1 MNAACS
7 SLFSIV
13 RRSWRS
19 VFLAPLGA
27 VLVALAAC
35 NGTAVVTMTSTASTD
50 NFLAYRVD
58 LVSVQLLTSGGS
70 SGLTVLPAST
80 IVDFAT
86 LTNMDEV
93 LGAAQV
99 SKGTY
104 TSAVITLDYSSA
116 QIIYDNGSLN
126 GVSLTPV
133 NALGQHLGLMQITVT
148 LDPNNSFSVASKGAS
163 LLAMD
168 FNMAASNLVDLA
180 NNTVVVTPL
189 IAASSLPIDSKQVRI
204 RGPVH
209 NVSGSGT
216 TSSTSSTTTPYG
228 STPSTTTTTGS
239 FTMGAMPFNSNTSG
253 GGTLSITPTAATTYE
268 INGKPAVGGT
278 GESLLAG
285 LSSGSLA
292 IAYGT
297 LTATDETST
306 TTQTTTAQGTLED
319 NIATSTVVTFT
330 ATQVLGGSSVQGAG
344 LDRVTGV
351 VTARSG
357 NTLELQDATLVGAD
371 GSDTFI
377 LGTTQVTIGPNTVIT
392 EFGQSTGTYTPA
404 QVSVGSSIDAF
415 GILTSQSSGNA
426 TMDAS
431 AGRVRLDITTASG
444 LVTVQG
450 SGTLTL
456 NLSDLGGRAVGATAP
471 FVFTGSGATAG
482 QYVVGTGTLDLSNSA
497 VGAPVLVTGLTSSF
511 TGTTAAATPN
521 FTATTLLDPT
531 TINAT
536 LVLDWSAGTTTP
548 FAAFNS
554 SGIDVDIANVGIG
567 VRHEI
572 QVGAQLINLLTLS
585 SDPQIVPSTT
595 TATPNAVFTIG
606 HSLSS
611 TTENFDTFIAFITQ
625 VQSELNGSVLA
636 TGVTAVGQY
645 SSSSFTLTASSI
657 TLFLDN

>member
-1 MNAACS
+1 MIAACS
-7 SLFSIV
+7 SLLSTV
-13 RRSWRS
+13 RRSWHN
-19 VFLAPLGA
+19 VFLVPLA
-27 VLVALAAC
+27 AALLALAAC

-58 LVSVQLLTSGGS
+58 LVSVQLLTASGS
-70 SGLTVLPAST
+70 SSLTVLPAST

-86 LTNMDEV
+86 LTNIDEV

-104 TSAVITLDYSSA
+104 ASAVITLDYSSA

-133 NALGQHLGLMQITVT
+133 NVDGQTLGVVQITVT
-148 LDPNNSFSVASKGAS
+148 LDPNNSFSVAAKGAS
-163 LLAMD
+163 LLAMN
-168 FNMAASNLVDLA
+168 FNMAASNLVDLN

-204 RGPVH
+204 RGPLH
-209 NVSGSGT
+209 NVSGSGTST
-216 TSSTSSTTTPYG
+216 TSSTSSTTTPY

-268 INGKPAVGGT
+268 VNGKPGVGGT
-278 GESLLAG
+278 GENLLAA

-306 TTQTTTAQGTLED
+306 TTETTTAEGTLED

-351 VTARSG
+351 VTSRSG

-377 LGTTQVTIGPNTVIT
+377 LGTTQVTVGPNTAIT

-404 QVSVGSSIDAF
+404 QISVGSSIDAF

-431 AGRVRLDITTASG
+431 AGRVRLDISTASG
-444 LVTVQG
+444 LVTVLG

-456 NLSDLGGRAVGATAP
+456 NLADLGGRTVGTTAP
-471 FVFTGSGATAG
+471 FVFTGSGVTSAG
-482 QYVVGTGTLDLSNSA
+482 QYAVSTGSLDLSNST

-511 TGTTAAATPN
+511 GAAAPN

-536 LVLDWSAGTTTP
+536 LVLDWVAGTTTP
-548 FAAFNS
+548 FATFNS

-572 QVGAQLINLLTLS
+572 QVGAQLINLLGLS

-606 HSLSS
+606 HSVSS
-611 TTENFDTFIAFITQ
+611 TTENFDTFDAFITQ
-625 VQSELNGSVLA
+625 LQSELNGSVLA

-645 SSSSFTLTASSI
+645 SPSLFTLTASSI

>member
-1 MNAACS
+1 MNASCS
-7 SLFSIV
+7 NLFSAMRGALGSV
-13 RRSWRS
+13 R
-19 VFLAPLGA
+19 AGALGVA
-27 VLVALAAC
+27 LLALAAC

-50 NFLAYRVD
+50 NFLAYRVE
-58 LVSVQLLTSGGS
+58 LVSVQLMTASGGS
-70 SGLTVLPAST
+70 SLTVLPAST

-99 SKGTY
+99 SRGTY
-104 TSAVITLDYSSA
+104 TSAVVTLDYSSA

-126 GVSLTPV
+126 GVPLTPV
-133 NALGQHLGLMQITVT
+133 NVNGLTLGAVQITVT

-168 FNMAASNLVDLA
+168 FNMAASNLVDLS
-180 NNTVVVTPL
+180 NDTVFVTPL

-204 RGPVH
+204 RGPLQ
-209 NVSGSGT
+209 NVTNPGTATT
-216 TSSTSSTTTPYG
+216 TSA
-228 STPSTTTTTGS
+228 S
-239 FTMGAMPFNSNTSG
+239 FTMGAMPFNSTTSGG
-253 GGTLSITPTAATTYE
+253 GGTLSIVPTAATTYE
-268 INGKPAVGGT
+268 INGTATIGGT
-278 GESLLAG
+278 GVTQLAA

-306 TTQTTTAQGTLED
+306 TTQTTTAEGTVED
-319 NIATSTVVTFT
+319 NIDTSTTVTFT
-330 ATQVLGGSSVQGAG
+330 ASQVMAGSSVQGAG

-377 LGTTQVTIGPNTVIT
+377 FGTTQVAIGPNTAIT
-392 EFGQSTGTYTPA
+392 EFGQTAGAYTPA

-415 GILTSQSSGNA
+415 GILTGQSSGNA

-431 AGRVRLDITTASG
+431 AGRVRLDVATASG

-456 NLSDLGGRAVGATAP
+456 NLSDLGGREVLP
-471 FVFTGSGATAG
+471 FVFTGSGALAS
-482 QYVVGTGTLDLSNSA
+482 QYTVATTSLDLSNST
-497 VGAPVLVTGLTSSF
+497 VGAPVVVTGLTSSF

-531 TINAT
+531 TINAA
-536 LVLDWSAGTTTP
+536 LVLDWSAGTATP
-548 FAAFNS
+548 FATFNS
-554 SGIDVDIANVGIG
+554 AGIDVDIANVGIG

-572 QVGAQLINLLTLS
+572 QVGSQLINLIGLS

-595 TATPNAVFTIG
+595 TAAGNAVFTIG
-606 HSLSS
+606 HSVSS
-611 TTENFDTFIAFITQ
+611 TTENFDTFAAFITQ
-625 VQSELNGSVLA
+625 LQSELNGSVLA
-636 TGVTAVGQY
+636 TGVTAIGQY
-645 SSSSFTLTASSI
+645 SPSAFTLTASSI

>member
-7 SLFSIV
+7 SLLSTV

-19 VFLAPLGA
+19 MFLAPLGA
-27 VLVALAAC
+27 ALLALAAC
-35 NGTAVVTMTSTASTD
+35 NGTAVVTMTSTPSTD
-50 NFLAYRVD
+50 NYLAYRVE
-58 LVSVQLLTSGGS
+58 LVSVQLLTANGGS
-70 SGLTVLPAST
+70 SLTVLPAST

-104 TSAVITLDYSSA
+104 TSAVITLDYSSS

-133 NALGQHLGLMQITVT
+133 NAEGQTLGAMQITVT

-168 FNMAASNLVDLA
+168 FNMAASNLVDLG

-204 RGPVH
+204 RGPLH
-209 NVSGSGT
+209 SVSGSGA
-216 TSSTSSTTTPYG
+216 STTTY
-228 STPSTTTTTGS
+228 STTTTSSSS

-268 INGKPAVGGT
+268 INGKATVGGT
-278 GESLLAG
+278 GENQLAA

-306 TTQTTTAQGTLED
+306 TTQTTTAEGTLED
-319 NIATSTVVTFT
+319 NISTSAVVTFT
-330 ATQVLGGSSVQGAG
+330 ATQVLAGSSVQGAG

-377 LGTTQVTIGPNTVIT
+377 LGTTQVTVGANTVIT
-392 EFGQSTGTYTPA
+392 EFGQTAGAYTPA
-404 QVSVGSSIDAF
+404 QISVGSSIDAF

-431 AGRVRLDITTASG
+431 AGRVRLDVATASG

-456 NLSDLGGRAVGATAP
+456 NLSELGGRTVGATAP
-471 FVFTGSGATAG
+471 FAFAGSGASAA
-482 QYVVGTGTLDLSNSA
+482 QYVVGTAALDLSNST

-511 TGTTAAATPN
+511 TGTAAAATPN

-531 TINAT
+531 TINAA
-536 LVLDWSAGTTTP
+536 LVLDWSGGTTTP
-548 FAAFNS
+548 FATYDT

-572 QVGAQLINLLTLS
+572 QVGAQLINLIGLS
-585 SDPQIVPSTT
+585 SDPLIVPSTT

-606 HSLSS
+606 HSVSS
-611 TTENFDTFIAFITQ
+611 TTESFDTFAAFITQ
-625 VQSELNGSVLA
+625 LQSELNGSVLA

-645 SSSSFTLTASSI
+645 SASTFTLTASSI

>member
-1 MNAACS
+1 MIAACS
-7 SLFSIV
+7 SLLSTV
-13 RRSWRS
+13 RRSWHN
-19 VFLAPLGA
+19 VFLVPLA
-27 VLVALAAC
+27 AALLALAAC

-58 LVSVQLLTSGGS
+58 LVSVQLLTASGS
-70 SGLTVLPAST
+70 SSLTVLPAST

-104 TSAVITLDYSSA
+104 ASAVITLDYSSA

-133 NALGQHLGLMQITVT
+133 NANGQNLGVVQITVT
-148 LDPNNSFSVASKGAS
+148 LDPNNSFSVAAKGAS

-204 RGPVH
+204 RGPLH
-209 NVSGSGT
+209 GVSGSGT
-216 TSSTSSTTTPYG
+216 ATTYG
-228 STPSTTTTTGS
+228 TASTTTTSSS

-268 INGKPAVGGT
+268 INGKAAVGGT
-278 GESLLAG
+278 GENLLAA

-306 TTQTTTAQGTLED
+306 TTQTTTAEGTLED

-377 LGTTQVTIGPNTVIT
+377 LGTTQVTIGPNTAIT

-431 AGRVRLDITTASG
+431 AGRVRLDIATASG
-444 LVTVQG
+444 LVTAQG

-456 NLSDLGGRAVGATAP
+456 NLSELGGRTVEATAP
-471 FVFTGSGATAG
+471 FTFSGSGASAS
-482 QYVVGTGTLDLSNSA
+482 QYVVGTGALDLSNST
-497 VGAPVLVTGLTSSF
+497 VGAPVLVTGLTSAF

-536 LVLDWSAGTTTP
+536 LVLDWVAGTTTP
-548 FAAFNS
+548 FATFS
-554 SGIDVDIANVGIG
+554 SVGIDVDIANVGIG

-572 QVGAQLINLLTLS
+572 QVGAQLINLIGLS
-585 SDPQIVPSTT
+585 SDPILVPSTT

-606 HSLSS
+606 HSVSS
-611 TTENFDTFIAFITQ
+611 TTENFDTFDAFITQ
-625 VQSELNGSVLA
+625 LQSELNGSVLA
-636 TGVTAVGQY
+636 TGVTAIGQY
-645 SSSSFTLTASSI
+645 SPSTFTLTASSI

>member
-7 SLFSIV
+7 SLLSTV

-27 VLVALAAC
+27 ALLALSAC

-50 NFLAYRVD
+50 NFLAYRVG
-58 LVSVQLLTSGGS
+58 LMSVQLQTANGNS
-70 SGLTVLPAST
+70 SLTVLPAST

-86 LTNMDEV
+86 LTNIDEV

-116 QIIYDNGSLN
+116 QIIYDNGSLD

-133 NALGQHLGLMQITVT
+133 NANGQTLGAVQITVT

-163 LLAMD
+163 LLAID
-168 FNMAASNLVDLA
+168 FNMAASNLVDLS

-189 IAASSLPIDSKQVRI
+189 MAASSLPIDSKQVRI
-204 RGPVH
+204 RGPLK
-209 NVSGSGT
+209 NVSNAYTTT
-216 TSSTSSTTTPYG
+216 TSSS
-228 STPSTTTTTGS
+228 S
-239 FTMGAMPFNSNTSG
+239 FTMGAMPFNSTTSGG
-253 GGTLSITPTAATTYE
+253 GGTLSVVPTAATTYE
-268 INGKPAVGGT
+268 INGTPTVGSTGGT
-278 GESLLAG
+278 QLAA
-285 LSSGSLA
+285 LSSGTLA

-297 LTATDETST
+297 LTASDETST
-306 TTQTTTAQGTLED
+306 TTQTTTADGTLQD
-319 NIATSTVVTFT
+319 DISTSTSVTFT
-330 ATQVLGGSSVQGAG
+330 ANQVLAGSSVQGAG

-392 EFGQSTGTYTPA
+392 VFGQSAAANTLA

-415 GILTSQSSGNA
+415 GILTGQSSGNA

-431 AGRVRLDITTASG
+431 AGRVRLDIATASG
-444 LVTVQG
+444 LVTAQG

-456 NLSDLGGRAVGATAP
+456 NLSELGGRAVAP

-482 QYVVGTGTLDLSNSA
+482 QYAVATTSLDLSNSTA
-497 VGAPVLVTGLTSSF
+497 GAPVLVTGLTSSF
-511 TGTTAAATPN
+511 TGTSAAATPN

-548 FAAFNS
+548 FVTYNS
-554 SGIDVDIANVGIG
+554 SGIALDISNAGIG

-572 QVGAQLINLLTLS
+572 QVGAQLINLIGLS

-595 TATPNAVFTIG
+595 STTSNAVFTIG
-606 HSLSS
+606 HSVSS
-611 TTENFDTFIAFITQ
+611 TTENFDTFDAFITQ
-625 VQSELNGSVLA
+625 LQSELNGSVLA
-636 TGVTAVGQY
+636 TGVTAVGLY
-645 SSSSFTLTASSI
+645 SASAFTLTASSI
-657 TLFLDN
+657 TLFLNN

>member
-7 SLFSIV
+7 SFLSTM

-19 VFLAPLGA
+19 VFLAPFGA
-27 VLVALAAC
+27 ALLALAAC

-50 NFLAYRVD
+50 NFLSYRVE
-58 LVSVQLLTSGGS
+58 LVSVQLQTANGNS
-70 SGLTVLPAST
+70 SLKVLPAST

-86 LTNMDEV
+86 LTTMDEV

-104 TSAVITLDYSSA
+104 SSAVITLDYSSA

-133 NALGQHLGLMQITVT
+133 NVNGQTLGVVQISVT

-163 LLAMD
+163 LLAID
-168 FNMAASNLVDLA
+168 FNMAASNLVDLS

-189 IAASSLPIDSKQVRI
+189 MAASSLPIDSKQVRI
-204 RGPVH
+204 RGPLK
-209 NVSGSGT
+209 NVSSASNG
-216 TSSTSSTTTPYG
+216 Y
-228 STPSTTTTTGS
+228 STTTTSTASSSSS
-239 FTMGAMPFNSNTSG
+239 FTMGAMPFNSNSGGG
-253 GGTLSITPTAATTYE
+253 GGTLSIIPTAATTYE
-268 INGKPAVGGT
+268 INGKPTVGSTGGT
-278 GESLLAG
+278 QLAA
-285 LSSGSLA
+285 LSSGTLA

-306 TTQTTTAQGTLED
+306 TTQTTTADGTLQD
-319 NIATSTVVTFT
+319 DISTSTSVTFT
-330 ATQVLGGSSVQGAG
+330 ATQVLAGSSVQGAG

-392 EFGQSTGTYTPA
+392 VFGQSAAANTLA

-415 GILTSQSSGNA
+415 GILTGQSSGNA
-426 TMDAS
+426 TLDAS
-431 AGRVRLDITTASG
+431 AGRVRLDIATASG
-444 LVTVQG
+444 LVTAQG

-456 NLSDLGGRAVGATAP
+456 NLSDLGGRAAAP
-471 FVFTGSGATAG
+471 FVFTGSGASAS
-482 QYVVGTGTLDLSNSA
+482 QYVVATSSLDLSNSTP
-497 VGAPVLVTGLTSSF
+497 GAPVLVTGLTGSF

-548 FAAFNS
+548 FTVFNS
-554 SGIDVDIANVGIG
+554 SGIDVDIANAGIG

-572 QVGAQLINLLTLS
+572 QVGAQLINLIGLS

-595 TATPNAVFTIG
+595 TTTSNAVFTIG
-606 HSLSS
+606 HSVSS
-611 TTENFDTFIAFITQ
+611 TAESFDTFDAFITQ
-625 VQSELNGSVLA
+625 LQSELNGSVLA
-636 TGVTAVGQY
+636 TGVTAVGPY
-645 SSSSFTLTASSI
+645 SPSSFTLTASSI
-657 TLFLDN
+657 TLFLNN

>member
-7 SLFSIV
+7 SLLSTV

-19 VFLAPLGA
+19 MFLAPLGA
-27 VLVALAAC
+27 ALLALAAC
-35 NGTAVVTMTSTASTD
+35 NGTAVVTMTSTPSTD
-50 NFLAYRVD
+50 NYLAYRVE
-58 LVSVQLLTSGGS
+58 LVSVQLLTANGGS
-70 SGLTVLPAST
+70 SLTVLPAST

-104 TSAVITLDYSSA
+104 TSAVITLDYSSS

-133 NALGQHLGLMQITVT
+133 NAEGQTLGAMQITVT

-168 FNMAASNLVDLA
+168 FNMAASNLVDLG

-204 RGPVH
+204 RGPLH
-209 NVSGSGT
+209 GVSGSGA
-216 TSSTSSTTTPYG
+216 STTY
-228 STPSTTTTTGS
+228 STTTTSSSS

-268 INGKPAVGGT
+268 INGKATVGGT
-278 GESLLAG
+278 GETQLAA

-306 TTQTTTAQGTLED
+306 TTQTTTAEGTLED
-319 NIATSTVVTFT
+319 NISTSAVVTFT
-330 ATQVLGGSSVQGAG
+330 ATQVLAGSSVQGAG

-357 NTLELQDATLVGAD
+357 NTLEMQDATLVGAD

-377 LGTTQVTIGPNTVIT
+377 LGTTQVTIGANTVIT
-392 EFGQSTGTYTPA
+392 EFGQAAGAYTPA
-404 QVSVGSSIDAF
+404 QISVGSSIDAF

-431 AGRVRLDITTASG
+431 AGRVRLDVATASG

-456 NLSDLGGRAVGATAP
+456 NLSELGGRVVGATAP
-471 FVFTGSGATAG
+471 FAFTGSGASPAQYAVSTAA
-482 QYVVGTGTLDLSNSA
+482 LDLSNST
-497 VGAPVLVTGLTSSF
+497 VGAPVLVTGFTSAF

-531 TINAT
+531 TINAA
-536 LVLDWSAGTTTP
+536 LVLDWSGGTTTP
-548 FAAFNS
+548 FATYDT

-572 QVGAQLINLLTLS
+572 QVGAQLINLIGLS
-585 SDPQIVPSTT
+585 SDPLIVPSTT

-606 HSLSS
+606 HSVSS
-611 TTENFDTFIAFITQ
+611 TTESFDTFAAFITQ
-625 VQSELNGSVLA
+625 LQSELNGSVLA

-645 SSSSFTLTASSI
+645 SASTFTLTASSI

>member
-7 SLFSIV
+7 SILSTV

-27 VLVALAAC
+27 ALLALAAC

-50 NFLAYRVD
+50 NFLAYRVE
-58 LVSVQLLTSGGS
+58 LVSVQLMTANGGS
-70 SGLTVLPAST
+70 SLTILPAST

-93 LGAAQV
+93 LGAAQI

-104 TSAVITLDYSSA
+104 TSAVVTLDYSSA

-133 NALGQHLGLMQITVT
+133 NAQGQPLGVYQITVT
-148 LDPNNSFSVASKGAS
+148 LDPNNSFSVAPKGAS
-163 LLAMD
+163 LLAMN
-168 FNMAASNLVDLA
+168 FNLAASNLVDLN

-204 RGPVH
+204 RGPLQ
-209 NVSGSGT
+209 NVTNPGTTT
-216 TSSTSSTTTPYG
+216 TSSA
-228 STPSTTTTTGS
+228 S
-239 FTMGAMPFNSNTSG
+239 FTMGAMPFNSTTNG
-253 GGTLSITPTAATTYE
+253 GGTLSIVPTAATTYE
-268 INGKPAVGGT
+268 INGTASIGGT
-278 GESLLAG
+278 GVTALAA
-285 LSSGSLA
+285 LSSGNLA

-306 TTQTTTAQGTLED
+306 TTQTTTAEGTVED
-319 NIATSTVVTFT
+319 NIATSTSVTFT
-330 ATQVLGGSSVQGAG
+330 ASQVMAGSSVQGAG

-371 GSDTFI
+371 GTDTFI
-377 LGTTQVTIGPNTVIT
+377 LGTTQVTIGPNTAIT
-392 EFGQSTGTYTPA
+392 EFGQTAGAYTPA
-404 QVSVGSSIDAF
+404 QISVGSSIDVF
-415 GILTSQSSGNA
+415 GILTGQSSGNA
-426 TMDAS
+426 TVDAS
-431 AGRVRLDITTASG
+431 AGRVRLDVAAASG
-444 LVTVQG
+444 LVTAQG

-456 NLSDLGGRAVGATAP
+456 NLSALGGRTVGTTAP
-471 FVFTGSGATAG
+471 FVFAGSGVTSASQYAVSTGS
-482 QYVVGTGTLDLSNSA
+482 LDLSNSTA
-497 VGAPVLVTGLTSSF
+497 GAPVLVTGLTSSF
-511 TGTTAAATPN
+511 GAATPN

-531 TINAT
+531 TINAA

-548 FAAFNS
+548 FAAYNT
-554 SGIDVDIANVGIG
+554 SGLDVDIANVGIG

-572 QVGAQLINLLTLS
+572 QVGAQLINLIGLS

-606 HSLSS
+606 HSVSS
-611 TTENFDTFIAFITQ
+611 TTENFDTFAAFVTQ

-636 TGVTAVGQY
+636 TGVTAIGQY
-645 SSSSFTLTASSI
+645 SPSSFTLTASSI

>member
-7 SLFSIV
+7 SLLSTV

-19 VFLAPLGA
+19 VVLAPLGTA
-27 VLVALAAC
+27 LLALAAC

-50 NFLAYRVD
+50 NFLAYRVE
-58 LVSVQLLTSGGS
+58 LVSVQLQTANGNS
-70 SGLTVLPAST
+70 SLTVLPAST

-126 GVSLTPV
+126 GVSLTPI
-133 NALGQHLGLMQITVT
+133 NASGQTLGGVQITVT
-148 LDPNNSFSVASKGAS
+148 LDPNNSFSVAPKGAS
-163 LLAMD
+163 LLAID
-168 FNMAASNLVDLA
+168 FNMAASNVVDLS

-204 RGPVH
+204 RGPLK
-209 NVSGSGT
+209 NVSGAYTAST
-216 TSSTSSTTTPYG
+216 TSTSS
-228 STPSTTTTTGS
+228 SS
-239 FTMGAMPFNSNTSG
+239 FTMGAMPFNSTNSGG
-253 GGTLSITPTAATTYE
+253 GGTLSIVPTAATTYE
-268 INGKPAVGGT
+268 INGKPTVGNT
-278 GESLLAG
+278 GGSQLAA
-285 LSSGSLA
+285 LSSGTLA

-306 TTQTTTAQGTLED
+306 TTQTTTADGTLQD
-319 NIATSTVVTFT
+319 NISTSTSVTFT
-330 ATQVLGGSSVQGAG
+330 ATQVLAGSSVQGAG

-357 NTLELQDATLVGAD
+357 NTLELQDATLLGAD

-392 EFGQSTGTYTPA
+392 VFGQSAAANTLA

-415 GILTSQSSGNA
+415 GILTGQSSGNA

-431 AGRVRLDITTASG
+431 AGRVRLDIATASG
-444 LVTVQG
+444 LVTAQG

-456 NLSDLGGRAVGATAP
+456 NLSELGGRAVAP
-471 FVFTGSGATAG
+471 FVFTGSGASAS
-482 QYVVGTGTLDLSNSA
+482 QYAVATTSLDLSNST
-497 VGAPVLVTGLTSSF
+497 VGAPVLVTGLTGSF

-548 FAAFNS
+548 FAVFNS
-554 SGIDVDIANVGIG
+554 SGIDVDIANAGIG

-572 QVGAQLINLLTLS
+572 QVGAQLINLIGLS

-595 TATPNAVFTIG
+595 TTTSNAVFTIG
-606 HSLSS
+606 HSVSS
-611 TTENFDTFIAFITQ
+611 TAESFDTFDAFITQ
-625 VQSELNGSVLA
+625 LQSELNGSALA
-636 TGVTAVGQY
+636 TGVTAVGLY
-645 SSSSFTLTASSI
+645 SASTFTLTASSI
-657 TLFLDN
+657 TLFLNN

>member
-1 MNAACS
+1 MTATCS
-7 SLFSIV
+7 SLLAAL
-13 RRSWRS
+13 RRRWRS
-19 VFLAPLGA
+19 VLAAPLGA
-27 VLVALAAC
+27 VLLALAAC

-50 NFLAYRVD
+50 NFLAYRVT
-58 LVSVQLLTSGGS
+58 LVSVQLQTANGNS
-70 SGLTVLPAST
+70 SLTVLPAST

-86 LTNMDEV
+86 LTDLSEV

-116 QIIYDNGSLN
+116 QIIYDNGSLD
-126 GVSLTPV
+126 GVPLTPV
-133 NALGQHLGLMQITVT
+133 NIDGQTLGAVQVTVT

-168 FNMAASNLVDLA
+168 FNMAASNVVNLTND
-180 NNTVVVTPL
+180 TVVVTPL
-189 IAASSLPIDSKQVRI
+189 IAASSLPIDGKQVRI
-204 RGPVH
+204 RGPLN
-209 NVSGSGT
+209 NVSNPST
-216 TSSTSSTTTPYG
+216 ASTSSA
-228 STPSTTTTTGS
+228 S
-239 FTMGAMPFNSNTSG
+239 FTMGAMPFNSTAYGG
-253 GGTLSITPTAATTYE
+253 GGTLSIVPTAETTYE
-268 INGKPAVGGT
+268 INGKASIGAT
-278 GESLLAG
+278 GVTALAA
-285 LSSGSLA
+285 LSSGTLA
-292 IAYGT
+292 ATYGT

-306 TTQTTTAQGTLED
+306 TTQTTTAEGTVED
-319 NIATSTVVTFT
+319 NIATSTTVTFT
-330 ATQVLGGSSVQGAG
+330 ASQVLAGSSVQGAG

-357 NTLELQDATLVGAD
+357 NMLELQDATLVGAD

-392 EFGQSTGTYTPA
+392 EFGQTAGGYTPA

-415 GILTSQSSGNA
+415 GILTGQSSGNA

-431 AGRVRLDITTASG
+431 AGRVRLDVASASG

-450 SGTLTL
+450 SSTLTL
-456 NLSDLGGRAVGATAP
+456 NLSQLGGRLVTP
-471 FVFTGSGATAG
+471 FVFTGSGASPS
-482 QYVVGTGTLDLSNSA
+482 QYLVDTSGLDLSNSTA
-497 VGAPVLVTGLTSSF
+497 SAPVQVTGLTSSF
-511 TGTTAAATPN
+511 GVTTSN
-521 FTATTLLDPT
+521 FNATTLLDPT

-548 FAAFNS
+548 FAVFNS
-554 SGIDVDIANVGIG
+554 SGIDVDIANAGIG

-572 QVGAQLINLLTLS
+572 QVGAQLINLIGLS

-595 TATPNAVFTIG
+595 TTSNAVFTIG
-606 HSLSS
+606 HSVSS
-611 TTENFDTFIAFITQ
+611 TTESFDTFAAFITQ
-625 VQSELNGSVLA
+625 LQTELNGSVLA

-645 SSSSFTLTASSI
+645 SASSFTLTASSI

>member
-1 MNAACS
+1 MIAACS
-7 SLFSIV
+7 SLLSTV
-13 RRSWRS
+13 RRSWHN
-19 VFLAPLGA
+19 VFLVPLA
-27 VLVALAAC
+27 AALLALAAC

-58 LVSVQLLTSGGS
+58 LVSVQLLTASGS
-70 SGLTVLPAST
+70 SSLTVLPAST

-104 TSAVITLDYSSA
+104 ASAVITLDYSSA

-133 NALGQHLGLMQITVT
+133 NVDGQTLGVVQITVT
-148 LDPNNSFSVASKGAS
+148 LDPNNSFSVAAKGAS
-163 LLAMD
+163 LLAMN
-168 FNMAASNLVDLA
+168 FNMAASNLVDLN

-204 RGPVH
+204 RGPLH
-209 NVSGSGT
+209 NVSGSGTST
-216 TSSTSSTTTPYG
+216 TSSTSSTTTPY

-268 INGKPAVGGT
+268 INGKPGVGGT
-278 GESLLAG
+278 GETLLAG

-306 TTQTTTAQGTLED
+306 TTQTTTAEGTLED

-330 ATQVLGGSSVQGAG
+330 ATQVLAGSSVQGAG

-377 LGTTQVTIGPNTVIT
+377 LGTTQVTIGPNTAIT

-431 AGRVRLDITTASG
+431 AGRVRLDISTASG

-450 SGTLTL
+450 SGTLSL
-456 NLSDLGGRAVGATAP
+456 NLAELGGRTVGTTAP
-471 FVFTGSGATAG
+471 FVFTGSGVTSAG
-482 QYVVGTGTLDLSNSA
+482 QYAVSTGSLDLSNST

-511 TGTTAAATPN
+511 GAATPN

-536 LVLDWSAGTTTP
+536 LVLDWVAGTTTP

-572 QVGAQLINLLTLS
+572 QVGAQLINLIGLS

-606 HSLSS
+606 HSVSS
-611 TTENFDTFIAFITQ
+611 TTESFDTFDAFITQ
-625 VQSELNGSVLA
+625 LQSELNGSVLA

-645 SSSSFTLTASSI
+645 SPSLFTLTASSI

>member
-168 FNMAASNLVDLA
+168 FNMAASNLVDLS

-204 RGPVH
+204 RGPLQ

-268 INGKPAVGGT
+268 VNGKAAVGGP
-278 GESLLAG
+278 GESLLAA

-306 TTQTTTAQGTLED
+306 TTQTTTAEGTLED

-444 LVTVQG
+444 LVTVLG

-456 NLSDLGGRAVGATAP
+456 NLAELGGRTVGTTAP
-471 FVFTGSGATAG
+471 FVFTGSGVTSAG
-482 QYVVGTGTLDLSNSA
+482 QYAVSTGSLDLSNST

-511 TGTTAAATPN
+511 GAAAPN

-548 FAAFNS
+548 FATFS
-554 SGIDVDIANVGIG
+554 SVGIDVDIANVGIG

-572 QVGAQLINLLTLS
+572 QVGAQPINLLALS

-606 HSLSS
+606 HSVSS

>member
-1 MNAACS
+1 M
-7 SLFSIV
+7 
-13 RRSWRS
+13 
-19 VFLAPLGA
+19 FLAPLGA
-27 VLVALAAC
+27 ALLALAAC

-50 NFLAYRVD
+50 NYLAYRVE
-58 LVSVQLLTSGGS
+58 LVSVQLLTANGGS
-70 SGLTVLPAST
+70 SLTVLPAST

-104 TSAVITLDYSSA
+104 ASAVITLDYSSA

-133 NALGQHLGLMQITVT
+133 NVDGQTLGVVQITVT
-148 LDPNNSFSVASKGAS
+148 LDPNNSFSVAAKGAS
-163 LLAMD
+163 LLAMN
-168 FNMAASNLVDLA
+168 FNMAASNLVDLN

-204 RGPVH
+204 RGPLH
-209 NVSGSGT
+209 NVSGSGTST
-216 TSSTSSTTTPYG
+216 TSSTSSTTTPY

-268 INGKPAVGGT
+268 INGKPGVGGT
-278 GESLLAG
+278 GETLLAG

-306 TTQTTTAQGTLED
+306 TTQTTTAEGTLED

-330 ATQVLGGSSVQGAG
+330 ATQVLAGSSVQGAG

-377 LGTTQVTIGPNTVIT
+377 LGTTQVTIGPNTAIT

-431 AGRVRLDITTASG
+431 AGRVRLDVATASG

-456 NLSDLGGRAVGATAP
+456 NLSELGGRTVGATAP
-471 FVFTGSGATAG
+471 FAFAGSGASAA
-482 QYVVGTGTLDLSNSA
+482 QYVVGTAALDLSNST

-511 TGTTAAATPN
+511 TGTAAAATPN

-531 TINAT
+531 TINAA
-536 LVLDWSAGTTTP
+536 LVLDWSGGTTTP
-548 FAAFNS
+548 FATYDT

-572 QVGAQLINLLTLS
+572 QVGAQLINLIGLS
-585 SDPQIVPSTT
+585 SDPLLVPSTT

-606 HSLSS
+606 HSVSS
-611 TTENFDTFIAFITQ
+611 TTESFDTFAAFITQ
-625 VQSELNGSVLA
+625 LQSELNGSVLA
-636 TGVTAVGQY
+636 TGVTAIGQY
-645 SSSSFTLTASSI
+645 SPSTFTLTASSI

>member
-1 MNAACS
+1 MNAVCS
-7 SLFSIV
+7 SLLSTV
-13 RRSWRS
+13 RRRRRS
-19 VFLAPLGA
+19 LFLAPLGA
-27 VLVALAAC
+27 ALLALAAC

-50 NFLAYRVD
+50 NFLAYRVG
-58 LVSVQLLTSGGS
+58 LVSVQLQTANGS
-70 SGLTVLPAST
+70 SSLTVLPAST
-80 IVDFAT
+80 LVDFAT
-86 LTNMDEV
+86 LTNVDEV

-99 SKGTY
+99 SRGTY

-133 NALGQHLGLMQITVT
+133 NAEGQHLGAMQITVT

-163 LLAMD
+163 LLAMN
-168 FNMAASNLVDLA
+168 FNMAASNLVDLS
-180 NNTVVVTPL
+180 NDTVVVTPL

-204 RGPVH
+204 RGPLQ
-209 NVSGSGT
+209 NVSNAAYTGT
-216 TSSTSSTTTPYG
+216 TSSA
-228 STPSTTTTTGS
+228 S
-239 FTMGAMPFNSNTSG
+239 FTMGAMPFNSTASGG
-253 GGTLSITPTAATTYE
+253 GGTLSIVPTAETTYE
-268 INGKPAVGGT
+268 INGTAAIGGT
-278 GESLLAG
+278 GATQLAA
-285 LSSGSLA
+285 LSSGTLA

-306 TTQTTTAQGTLED
+306 TTQTTTAEGTVED
-319 NIATSTVVTFT
+319 DISTSTSVTFT
-330 ATQVLGGSSVQGAG
+330 ATQVMAGSSVQGAG

-377 LGTTQVTIGPNTVIT
+377 LGTTQVTVGANTAIT
-392 EFGQSTGTYTPA
+392 EFGQTAGAYTPA

-415 GILTSQSSGNA
+415 GILTGQSSGNA
-426 TMDAS
+426 TLDAS
-431 AGRVRLDITTASG
+431 AGRVRLDAATASG
-444 LVTVQG
+444 LVTAQG
-450 SGTLTL
+450 SDTLTL
-456 NLSDLGGRAVGATAP
+456 NLSELGGRAVTP
-471 FVFTGSGATAG
+471 FVFTGSGASPG
-482 QYVVGTGTLDLSNSA
+482 QYAVATASLDLSNST

-536 LVLDWSAGTTTP
+536 LVLDWVAGTTTP
-548 FAAFNS
+548 FATYS
-554 SGIDVDIANVGIG
+554 SVGIDVDIANVGIG

-572 QVGAQLINLLTLS
+572 QVGPQLINLIGLS

-595 TATPNAVFTIG
+595 TTTGNAVFTIG
-606 HSLSS
+606 HSVSS
-611 TTENFDTFIAFITQ
+611 TTESFDTFAAFITQ
-625 VQSELNGSVLA
+625 LQSELNGSVLA

-645 SSSSFTLTASSI
+645 SASSFTLTASSI

>member
-1 MNAACS
+1 MNPACS
-7 SLFSIV
+7 NLLSTM
-13 RRSWRS
+13 RRAWRS
-19 VFLAPLGA
+19 LFLAPLGA
-27 VLVALAAC
+27 GLLALAAC

-50 NFLAYRVD
+50 NFLAYRVE
-58 LVSVQLLTSGGS
+58 LVSVQLLTANGGS
-70 SGLTVLPAST
+70 SLTVLPAST

-93 LGAAQV
+93 LGAAQI

-104 TSAVITLDYSSA
+104 TSAVITLDYSSS

-133 NALGQHLGLMQITVT
+133 NAEGQTLGAMQITVT

-168 FNMAASNLVDLA
+168 FNMAASNLVDLG

-204 RGPVH
+204 RGPLH
-209 NVSGSGT
+209 SVSGSGASTTTYGTTT
-216 TSSTSSTTTPYG
+216 TSSS
-228 STPSTTTTTGS
+228 S

-268 INGKPAVGGT
+268 INGKATVGGT
-278 GESLLAG
+278 GESQLAA

-306 TTQTTTAQGTLED
+306 ETQTTTAEGTLED
-319 NIATSTVVTFT
+319 NISTSAVVTFT
-330 ATQVLGGSSVQGAG
+330 ATQVLAGSSVQGAG

-377 LGTTQVTIGPNTVIT
+377 LGTTQVTIGANTVIT
-392 EFGQSTGTYTPA
+392 EFGQTAGAYTPA
-404 QVSVGSSIDAF
+404 QISVGSSIDAF

-431 AGRVRLDITTASG
+431 AGRVRLDVASASG

-456 NLSDLGGRAVGATAP
+456 NLSELGGRTVGATAP
-471 FVFTGSGATAG
+471 FAFTGSGASAA
-482 QYVVGTGTLDLSNSA
+482 QYVVSTAALDLSNST

-536 LVLDWSAGTTTP
+536 LVLDWSGGTTTP
-548 FAAFNS
+548 FATYDT

-572 QVGAQLINLLTLS
+572 QVGAQLINLIGLS
-585 SDPQIVPSTT
+585 SDPLIVPSTT

-606 HSLSS
+606 HSVSS
-611 TTENFDTFIAFITQ
+611 TTESFDTFAAFVTQ
-625 VQSELNGSVLA
+625 LQSELNGSVLA
-636 TGVTAVGQY
+636 TGVTAIGQY
-645 SSSSFTLTASSI
+645 SPSTFTLTASSI

>member
-1 MNAACS
+1 MNASCS
-7 SLFSIV
+7 NLFSTMRGALGRV
-13 RRSWRS
+13 RAAGLSAA
-19 VFLAPLGA
+19 LL
-27 VLVALAAC
+27 ALAAC

-50 NFLAYRVD
+50 NFLAYRVG
-58 LVSVQLLTSGGS
+58 LVSVLLQKSGGT
-70 SGLTVLPAST
+70 SGLTILPAST

-104 TSAVITLDYSSA
+104 TSAVITLDYGSA
-116 QIIYDNGSLN
+116 QIIYDNGSLD

-133 NALGQHLGLMQITVT
+133 NVNGQTLGVVQITVT
-148 LDPNNSFSVASKGAS
+148 LDPNNSFSIARKGAS

-168 FNMAASNLVDLA
+168 FNMAASNLVDLS

-204 RGPVH
+204 RGPLQ
-209 NVSGSGT
+209 NVTNPGTAT
-216 TSSTSSTTTPYG
+216 TSSA
-228 STPSTTTTTGS
+228 S
-239 FTMGAMPFNSNTSG
+239 FTMGAMPFNSTTSGG
-253 GGTLSITPTAATTYE
+253 GGTLSIVPTAETTYE
-268 INGKPAVGGT
+268 INGTATIGGT
-278 GESLLAG
+278 GVTQLAA
-285 LSSGSLA
+285 LSSGTLA

-306 TTQTTTAQGTLED
+306 STQTTTAAGTVED
-319 NIATSTVVTFT
+319 DISTSTTVTFT
-330 ATQVLGGSSVQGAG
+330 ASQVMAGSSVQGAG

-377 LGTTQVTIGPNTVIT
+377 FGTTQVTIGPNTAIT
-392 EFGQSTGTYTPA
+392 EFGQTAGAFTPA

-415 GILTSQSSGNA
+415 GILTGQSSGNA

-431 AGRVRLDITTASG
+431 AGRVRLDVASASG
-444 LVTVQG
+444 LVTAPGSTTAQG
-450 SGTLTL
+450 TTILTL
-456 NLSDLGGRAVGATAP
+456 NLSELGGRTVETTAP
-471 FVFTGSGATAG
+471 FVFTGSGASASG
-482 QYVVGTGTLDLSNSA
+482 YSVSTGALDLSNST
-497 VGAPVLVTGLTSSF
+497 VGAPVQVTGLTSSF
-511 TGTTAAATPN
+511 TGTTAQATPN

-531 TINAT
+531 TINAA
-536 LVLDWSAGTTTP
+536 LVLDWSAGTSTP
-548 FAAFNS
+548 FTTYS
-554 SGIDVDIANVGIG
+554 STGIDVNIANVGIG

-572 QVGAQLINLLTLS
+572 QVGAQLIELIGLS
-585 SDPQIVPSTT
+585 SDPLLIPSTT

-606 HSLSS
+606 HSVSS
-611 TTENFDTFIAFITQ
+611 TTENFDTFAAFITQ
-625 VQSELNGSVLA
+625 LQSELNGSVLA
-636 TGVTAVGQY
+636 TGVTAIGQY
-645 SSSSFTLTASSI
+645 SPSQFTLTASSI